1 MYIKHIYINNMS
13 SNNRILRIYKSRVNI
28 LKQLGKQGF
37 NVTDYSEFSIN
48 EIDTMFSNKQLDML
62 VTNENSDNKAYVKYY
77 LDAKQMRP
85 QYLDEIIE
93 DLFLVDTVLTK
104 EDTLVIIVDSEPNDT
119 IIAKVN
125 YLYNHDGIFVVIHNI
140 NRLQFNILEHNLVP
154 PIKILTES
162 ETVQLLKNYN
172 LKDVTQLPEIG
183 RFDPQSLA
191 ILLRPGQVCEIE
203 RKSVTAMKYEYYRVC
218 V

>member
-1 MYIKHIYINNMS
+1 MS

-28 LKQLGKQGF
+28 LKQLGNQGY

-62 VTNENSDNKAYVKYY
+62 VTNENTDKKTYVKYY
-77 LDAKQMRP
+77 LDAKQVRP

-93 DLFLVDTVLTK
+93 DLFLADTVLTK
-104 EDTLVIIVDSEPNDT
+104 DDTLVIIIDGEPNET
-119 IIAKVN
+119 IVSKVN
-125 YLYNHDGIFVVIHNI
+125 YLYDHDGIFVVIHNI
-140 NRLQFNILEHNLVP
+140 SRLQFNLLEHSLVP
-154 PIKILTES
+154 PIKILTEG
-162 ETVQLLKNYN
+162 ETSQLMVKYN
-172 LKDVTQLPEIG
+172 LKDITQLPEIS
-183 RFDPQSLA
+183 RFDPQALA
-191 ILLRPGQVCEIE
+191 IALRPGQVCEIE